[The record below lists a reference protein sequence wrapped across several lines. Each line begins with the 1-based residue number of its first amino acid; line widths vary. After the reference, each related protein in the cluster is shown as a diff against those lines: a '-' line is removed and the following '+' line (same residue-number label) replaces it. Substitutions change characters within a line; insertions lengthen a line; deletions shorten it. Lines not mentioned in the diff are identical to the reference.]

1 MSVFYVCYYHIVWA
15 TKYRQASLTTQL
27 EPVIFNA
34 IQSKSRELKCRIY
47 AINAAYDHIH
57 IAITIPPSLGIWEW
71 VRDAKGLSAH
81 LVNRDFPNRDDTFRW
96 QKGYSVH
103 TFGAKI
109 LPFVKSYVERQKE
122 HHQNK
127 TLEDYLEYIPD

>member
-1 MSVFYVCYYHIVWA
+1 
-15 TKYRQASLTTQL
+15 
-27 EPVIFNA
+27 VIINA
-34 IQSKSRELKCRIY
+34 IKSKSRELKCPIH

-57 IAITIPPSLGIWEW
+57 IAVTIPPALAIWQW

-81 LVNRDFPNRDDTFRW
+81 LVNRDFPDRNDTFRW

-103 TFGAKI
+103 TFGLKT
-109 LPFVKSYVERQKE
+109 LSFVVDYIERQKE
-122 HHQNK
+122 HHHNK